1 MICEVGEHACPN
13 RKGVYRCI
21 LDMDKD
27 CITDTL
33 VSDTSFFFIILRVSF
48 LIPYRTIA

>member
-27 CITDTL
+27 CVTDPL
-33 VSDTSFFFIILRVSF
+33 VSDTSFFLMLSVSF